1 MAGAMYVQHI
11 STPRHL
17 ILASLAALA
26 GLAAALLPV
35 HGTVPALAQSA
46 DPSAGRLQVPADAE
60 QLIVVSS
67 PTSDPPAPGYLASL
81 RAYER
86 AGGASPWRTV
96 FSTWQA
102 ETGSGHLLAADR
114 AARGRSRH
122 PDGRVRH
129 RRDDVRERAQPRRA
143 ALRLSPAGVRRLV
156 GRGSVF
162 AAVQPLRPR
171 ALRVHAPVR
180 GLVGGATDRDDRLSV
195 LRGDRVQHEPDDRG
209 RKRAELG
216 MFLGSWVGEATEGC
230 VALPEAKLLELLRWL
245 EPPAHPV
252 IEISTDREP
261 APLSPG
267 PATSS
272 RSSSLG

>member
-26 GLAAALLPV
+26 GLAAALLPA
-35 HGTVPALAQSA
+35 HGTAPALAQSA

-86 AGGASPWRTV
+86 AGSASPWRTV

-102 ETGSGHLLAADR
+102 ETGSGHLLPAD
-114 AARGRSRH
+114 
-122 PDGRVRH
+122 
-129 RRDDVRERAQPRRA
+129 PRREGDHA
-143 ALRLSPAGVRRLV
+143 TPIGVFGIGATMYGNEPNPGGLHYAYHRLV
-156 GRGSVF
+156 CGDWWDEDPYSPQYNRFVH
-162 AAVQPLRPR
+162 VP
-171 ALRVHAPVR
+171 LRVHAPVR
-180 GLVGGATDRDDRLSV
+180 GLVGGALDRDDRLPL

-209 RKRAELG
+209 RKRAGLG
-216 MFLGSWVGEATEGC
+216 HLPAQLGGRSDRGMRGAARGEAARAA
-230 VALPEAKLLELLRWL
+230 ALAGALCAPG
-245 EPPAHPV
+245 
-252 IEISTDREP
+252 DRD
-261 APLSPG
+261 LD
-267 PATSS
+267 
-272 RSSSLG
+272 